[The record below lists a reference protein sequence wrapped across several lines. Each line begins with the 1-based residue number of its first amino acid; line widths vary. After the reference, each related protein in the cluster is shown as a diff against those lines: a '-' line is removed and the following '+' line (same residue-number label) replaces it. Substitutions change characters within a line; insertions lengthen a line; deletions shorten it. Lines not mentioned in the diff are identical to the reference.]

1 MMKSS
6 ISPQFLDEVRSK
18 NDIVDVASKYMTLSR
33 RGGNYWA
40 CCPFHNEKTPSFSI
54 KQDWQIYKCFG
65 CGESRNVFNLVMKL
79 ENVDFYTAVEMLA
92 KNAGLEMPNEKDNL
106 EMQKLKYQRDRIYQI
121 LKATTDFYHNNLLNS
136 KDSNQRR
143 YLEKRK
149 ISPEMIEKFKIGA
162 SLNYEDL
169 PKYLHKL
176 GFKAE
181 EMISAGVVGK
191 NEKGFLYDFYGERLI
206 FPIFN
211 GFGDVVAYSGRSV
224 DDNTQKAKYKNTP
237 QTLVFNKSEIL
248 FGYNFL
254 RDLKKQHMLDT
265 VIIVEGHIDVITC
278 HQFGITNVI
287 GSMGTALTSQHARKI
302 SQLADNVILCL
313 DADSAG
319 NKATY
324 NGIDELRNIGLNVKV
339 VRLNIQIA
347 KDPDEFLKKRS
358 KNEFIEILSNAK
370 DCIEFVLEDS
380 AKKYNLEISSDKN
393 RYINEALNYIS
404 KFSSPAEKE
413 IYLNVLQKKVKVPID
428 VLKRT
433 FDIINKDNVQI
444 NKTEKEEQIVN
455 ETESNNYILESKIML
470 LASVLHKK
478 IKNIDELSGL
488 FDSGDELSEL
498 YRFLKEKLNNNF
510 DYNVSMLYDNFD
522 IKDKSLIDKVI
533 NYNFPADDVYET
545 YLKDTIKRVKIYEME
560 KNLLEIKNKM
570 LNCVTDKDR
579 FSCLNE
585 MKELQEKISKEKSK
599 R

>member
-65 CGESRNVFNLVMKL
+65 CGESGNVFNLVMKL